1 MRFPILPVRVTAAL
15 IVLQLA
21 VLVWTLM
28 SDRGLHYAPFCSAGN
43 DRLGN
48 AFGNL
53 HMAFLLALPLGL
65 VSLKFRHLRVIY
77 AIVLVL
83 GLAALTQQ
91 RVLFDQGHLHCDAP

>member
-1 MRFPILPVRVTAAL
+1 MRFPILPVRVAAAL

-21 VLVWTLM
+21 VLVWTVT
-28 SDRGLHYAPFCSAGN
+28 SDLGVYYSPFCSAGN
-43 DRLGN
+43 DRLAN

-53 HMAFLLALPLGL
+53 HMALLLALPLGL

-83 GLAALTQQ
+83 GLATLTQQ
-91 RVLFDQGHLHCDAP
+91 KVLFDQGHLHCDAP